1 MTQPDGSPGKLTGK
15 VAVVTGA
22 ASGIGKAT
30 AQAFLR
36 EGARVALTDLD
47 RDGLD
52 GVLEELQDADVT
64 ARSYRHDVTSED
76 DWRRVVDDVLDAW
89 GRFDVLVNNAGIA
102 DARPLVDTSLEQWRK
117 VMSVDL
123 DSVFLGT
130 RFAIEAMRRSG
141 NGGSIVNVSS
151 AAGIK
156 AGAKAAAYCASKA
169 AVRMLTRVA
178 ALECA
183 DAKDGIRVNSICP
196 GGVRTPIWEGL
207 DFWETVR
214 KNAGGNEE
222 AWEAMTAGIPLGRF
236 SHPDEI
242 ARSILFLASDDS
254 AFMTGSDLVIDGGY
268 TA

>member
-1 MTQPDGSPGKLTGK
+1 MTESKPSKGRLAGK
-15 VAVVTGA
+15 VALVTGA

-30 AQAFLR
+30 AQLFLR

-47 RDGLD
+47 AEGLE
-52 GVLEELQDADVT
+52 GAPN
-64 ARSYRHDVTSED
+64 SKPYRHDVTSED
-76 DWRRVVDDVLDAW
+76 DWRSVMDDVLDTW

-102 DARPLVDTSLEQWRK
+102 DARPLVETSLEQWRK
-117 VMSVDL
+117 VLAVDL

-130 RFAIEAMRRSG
+130 RFGIEAMRQCDH
-141 NGGSIVNVSS
+141 GGSIVNVSS

-156 AGAKAAAYCASKA
+156 AGAKAGAYCASKA

-183 DAKDGIRVNSICP
+183 EAADGIRVNSICP

-207 DFWETVR
+207 EFWETIR
-214 KNAGGNEE
+214 ENAGGNEE

-236 SHPDEI
+236 STAEEI
-242 ARSILFLASDDS
+242 ARSILFLASEDS

>member
-1 MTQPDGSPGKLTGK
+1 MTDTSKVIGKLTGK
-15 VAVVTGA
+15 VALVTGA

-30 AQAFLR
+30 AQLFLR
-36 EGARVALTDLD
+36 EGAKVAVTDLD
-47 RDGLD
+47 GDGALD
-52 GVLEELQDADVT
+52 VLNELRGEEVEGIHY
-64 ARSYRHDVTSED
+64 SHDVTSED
-76 DWRRVVDDVLDAW
+76 DWRRVVDDVLDRW
-89 GRFDVLVNNAGIA
+89 ERFDVLVNNAGIA
-102 DARPLVDTSLEQWRK
+102 DARPLVETSLDQWRK

-130 RFAIEAMRRSG
+130 RFGIEAMRRSG
-141 NGGSIVNVSS
+141 HGGSIVNVSS

-183 DAKDGIRVNSICP
+183 EAQDGIRVNSICP

-207 DFWETVR
+207 DFWETIR
-214 KNAGGNEE
+214 ENAGGNEE

-236 SHPDEI
+236 STAEEI